1 MMYTDYAFWMGVLE
15 ATGQP
20 VSMKNQ

>member
-1 MMYTDYAFWMGVLE
+1 DLWTTVLE

-20 VSMKNQ
+20 VTFGTPPR